1 MPASFTHT
9 YASTEFEL
17 AVGSI
22 LFSGVSHY
30 YGQSGPQMKVTLN
43 VKGHSFLIYFEDFE
57 FIGKKWVTP
66 FNLINQSQYSQNC
79 DH

>member
-1 MPASFTHT
+1 MLILCLPHLFTHMPPRNL
-9 YASTEFEL
+9 SWQQEVFF
-17 AVGSI
+17 

-57 FIGKKWVTP
+57 FIGKSKDNNP
-66 FNLINQSQYSQNC
+66 
-79 DH
+79 